1 MCPSLFIYF
10 KCSSARRTLAD
21 GHARREAVVRL
32 ARGHAIAH
40 VGTVSLRHCSCSG
53 CKRCDRVSRS
63 GLQALPMSY
72 RGVQHSTS
80 ASHSSAASRR
90 HHYSLAASHSYSTSH
105 SQSCSAQHVCPQ
117 SQFGGELQS
126 PHIVLQILRRQRQQR
141 ICRLLARTRIWTMGM
156 KMTMRR
162 GRCQK

>member
-53 CKRCDRVSRS
+53 CKRCDRVNRS
-63 GLQALPMSY
+63 GLQARSMSY
-72 RGVQHSTS
+72 HGVQLECDMPDPFGRVL
-80 ASHSSAASRR
+80 SSIRPPCAASLLR
-90 HHYSLAASHSYSTSH
+90 STLEGWPSF
-105 SQSCSAQHVCPQ
+105 A
-117 SQFGGELQS
+117 
-126 PHIVLQILRRQRQQR
+126 
-141 ICRLLARTRIWTMGM
+141 
-156 KMTMRR
+156 
-162 GRCQK
+162 